1 MGADWMGPD
10 DGDNED
16 DEGTGARPAG
26 MRPAGMRPAGMRPA
40 GMRPAGMRPAGMR
53 PAGMRPAGMRPAGMR
68 PAGMRPAGMRPAGMR
83 PAGMRPGGPPDEPPD
98 DWLDPDEW
106 SADLADLVCDRS
118 ALIRLGARLVCGDD
132 EINVPVLGGAAPGYL
147 AQPEAMPDDAPRLA
161 ANVQKPEAR
170 VSFRRLRPRDHEL
183 AVKVVLPNRIASDVV
198 ADPDLVWALKDDLAR
213 ALVLAADRAFLHGRT
228 GGPGPVGIANTA
240 PLPATRATGPDLLQ
254 LVRGMVRDVRA
265 GIVAD
270 FRSPGWVLDPRTL
283 GALSTLK
290 TDDGLAGVGA
300 GPAGT
305 LDAGVVRLV
314 VQDGADGGSLLGYP
328 FVVSRAARVED
339 YGQTRIFF
347 ASDWSEAWIGV
358 RSDLVAVDVS
368 TEANFQTDETV
379 IRAVMHH
386 DFAVRRPGGFV
397 YGVAP

>member
-10 DGDNED
+10 DGDDGD
-16 DEGTGARPAG
+16 DEGAG
-26 MRPAGMRPAGMRPA
+26 TRPAGMRPAGMRPA

-106 SADLADLVCDRS
+106 SADVADLVCDRS
-118 ALIRLGARLVCGDD
+118 ALIRLGARLVCGDE
-132 EINVPVLGGAAPGYL
+132 EIDVPALGDATPRYL
-147 AQPEAMPDDAPRLA
+147 PQPAVTRADDDVSRPA
-161 ANVQKPEAR
+161 ANEEKPAAR

-183 AVKVVLPNRIASDVV
+183 AAKVVLPNRIVSDVV
-198 ADPDLVWALKDDLAR
+198 ADPELAWALKEDLAR
-213 ALVLAADRAFLHGRT
+213 ALVLAADRAFLSGPLR
-228 GGPGPVGIANTA
+228 GPGPVGIANTA
-240 PLPATRATGPDLLQ
+240 GVAVAGAAPDPLQ
-254 LVRGMVRDVRA
+254 LVRSMVRGRRLDA
-265 GIVAD
+265 AAE
-270 FRSPGWVLDPRTL
+270 FRSPGWVLDPPTL
-283 GALSTLK
+283 EALCTTTTANGLVAGLPGA
-290 TDDGLAGVGA
+290 
-300 GPAGT
+300 T
-305 LDAGVVRLV
+305 LDTGAIRLV

-328 FVVSRAARVED
+328 FVVSRAVRDED
-339 YGQTRIFF
+339 AGQTRIFF

-368 TEANFQTDETV
+368 TQAHFQTDETV
-379 IRAVMHH
+379 IRAVMNH